1 MPKPPGFL
9 DKIDQRI
16 MSFISEYHNKPKYK
30 DTTFRLMSDLVLLN
44 KNLNKTSSETPAFYE
59 AGKEGL
65 VAFIARIITAKI
77 EHSPE
82 RKAVLTE
89 LVKLYTDHN
98 VDTNK
103 RYLLGLTFIDQSK
116 DYSSTTVEKT
126 DISAHAVSII
136 KNKNSTYTYYDPN
149 LGELEFRNLE
159 EVAGFIEASYPDK
172 YVSLKMIKESGSSST
187 NETISHII
195 NNILNYITE
204 HAATIKKLT
213 DKEIKPLSG
222 MEWITEWDKP
232 NKELFIGENI
242 DYNETFNYEKQLIIQ
257 LQGDTISFESSKALF
272 AKHPKQ
278 SEWLQLKEESIGEVF
293 TWSERSQDFV
303 YTSPLRLDKEGNIRI
318 SLVGH
323 GYTDEGVKTFGYME
337 APEIIRK
344 LEPLFNKIDPDL
356 VKSIKLDL
364 IGCALLDLSV
374 SIENTIPGKLAEWLN
389 SKSRELGL
397 DSEHWSVVAREHDV
411 KVGANGKKEV
421 FLKGRWID
429 KEVANTYVQLNK
441 SELIWDKDL
450 GKVTKKPLSKDTLIE
465 ISKAIDTSTGQMNE
479 LNDESQKLV
488 LELHDLVAKNIREL
502 LQIGERPSEHRT
514 EVEKKIAEALS
525 LITLA
530 GEWNDAVNNLKSEH
544 AMQLGDG
551 WHAMISTQEIDG
563 ETHVV
568 FVHESEDKKPVLI
581 KTDDEIFSKFSETYT
596 QLHQD
601 FTEHLTLDT
610 HTGVIDA
617 KPTMLEGDAVH
628 TLNAAFLIQ
637 TLLDHHASPSKNLTW
652 PIKLQTYVG
661 LVQPSV
667 GVIED
672 GIHLGSMIANAMKF
686 EIKPLEQALSAIK
699 TAFPTLNAAGSILP
713 GAIGVIFD
721 AANIT
726 GIIGELANST
736 SQEEAALAAT
746 NLTMAGITAS
756 VNVGAIAAG
765 LTGAATASSIL
776 GMVGIPLVGLSIGIP
791 ALVEGYENVAQSA
804 NALIDEFNR
813 VYHSVSNPSML
824 YDASDFSINPSKDS
838 KVLWSLGNGA
848 VVSEVDFINNTVH
861 YGNITTMGTR
871 GGAWHTFTGGLDH
884 YLSGPIPDNGTTLDV
899 YNAFGLSERNKAVDL
914 SYALNFYLPY
924 GANTY
929 YSFGYNDLPGA
940 RYKKSIGLDT
950 LRSYYGQKFV
960 WVWYALPGDW
970 IISYL
975 KHSYYHTDIQIKLDN
990 KSRNLFFPILDD
1002 NDLRNKLLYKLYGS
1016 GGEYLLK
1023 LPEDNVKVEITP
1035 SQSKSEQW
1043 TLDISSIK
1051 DIHSGLNEKITMK
1064 NSSLYLGDQVID
1076 FKDGIPNEII
1086 LYSEIKTSDW
1096 PNNGELMADKL
1107 SLIVSIDCIKKTK
1120 QLTLVFESKNEFRP
1134 SMKDGLMRI
1143 VKKLNLNTAIPV
1155 ELKLRSGKTT
1165 AVVHKDYFLYLPPY
1179 PLNNRIGFFEG
1190 YGTGLPVAYDIGP
1203 VGLDNILTVDNNGNP
1218 FYKFSD
1224 NSFSVLLKLII
1235 NRGKINAQPYAAV
1248 YKSNNLDEA
1257 HLKIQDI
1264 KGSSVQDFREYLLK
1278 NHNHHQIDFP
1288 KEFTYTVAYEGD
1300 KDNAFLNFMLS
1311 FNEDDRLELKTAGWS
1326 ENNSILSYDYDK
1338 NSNLVNIHLKND
1350 PSEIKILSKDLMS
1363 DLFNQNTEF
1372 VFYANKNLKRLSL
1385 PTSQI
1390 QTSFIL
1396 AIDESH
1402 KDFDLEINDLYFREA
1417 VIQLDGKDLIVHNK
1431 ANGVYTKLLNMT
1443 DLHNFR
1449 LKFKDGYY
1457 MNSNEIY
1464 NYISGITH
1472 DFDHWISKNNPISAT
1487 FITDNGLNVILKNG
1501 LWYTKNNGYQEL
1513 VGHIKQFIS
1522 DEDMK
1527 SVSSSNLK
1535 TAFLSTKGKPRLLFS
1550 NNFVFELNNGFFN
1563 KIFTYPE
1570 SLTKSISLMVNPYA
1584 RFMEDNDTYLAPTFF
1599 FMRSDIGSDIY
1610 YSIGDRYEKEY
1621 DPRLRYTGNLLSS
1634 SIYPRNKSL
1643 ISAYSSSE
1651 GVINLIF
1658 DDGSEYAIS
1667 NLLRSREVEMSYI
1680 GKNWPSMR

>member
-1 MPKPPGFL
+1 VDSFANNFKDKFSKSQHILDGTAVPKPPGFL

-1002 NDLRNKLLYKLYGS
+1002 NYQMSTNFS
-1016 GGEYLLK
+1016 GH
-1023 LPEDNVKVEITP
+1023 DN
-1035 SQSKSEQW
+1035 
-1043 TLDISSIK
+1043 
-1051 DIHSGLNEKITMK
+1051 
-1064 NSSLYLGDQVID
+1064 
-1076 FKDGIPNEII
+1076 
-1086 LYSEIKTSDW
+1086 
-1096 PNNGELMADKL
+1096 
-1107 SLIVSIDCIKKTK
+1107 
-1120 QLTLVFESKNEFRP
+1120 
-1134 SMKDGLMRI
+1134 
-1143 VKKLNLNTAIPV
+1143 
-1155 ELKLRSGKTT
+1155 
-1165 AVVHKDYFLYLPPY
+1165 
-1179 PLNNRIGFFEG
+1179 
-1190 YGTGLPVAYDIGP
+1190 
-1203 VGLDNILTVDNNGNP
+1203 
-1218 FYKFSD
+1218 
-1224 NSFSVLLKLII
+1224 
-1235 NRGKINAQPYAAV
+1235 
-1248 YKSNNLDEA
+1248 
-1257 HLKIQDI
+1257 
-1264 KGSSVQDFREYLLK
+1264 
-1278 NHNHHQIDFP
+1278 
-1288 KEFTYTVAYEGD
+1288 
-1300 KDNAFLNFMLS
+1300 
-1311 FNEDDRLELKTAGWS
+1311 
-1326 ENNSILSYDYDK
+1326 
-1338 NSNLVNIHLKND
+1338 
-1350 PSEIKILSKDLMS
+1350 
-1363 DLFNQNTEF
+1363 
-1372 VFYANKNLKRLSL
+1372 
-1385 PTSQI
+1385 
-1390 QTSFIL
+1390 
-1396 AIDESH
+1396 
-1402 KDFDLEINDLYFREA
+1402 
-1417 VIQLDGKDLIVHNK
+1417 
-1431 ANGVYTKLLNMT
+1431 
-1443 DLHNFR
+1443 
-1449 LKFKDGYY
+1449 
-1457 MNSNEIY
+1457 
-1464 NYISGITH
+1464 
-1472 DFDHWISKNNPISAT
+1472 
-1487 FITDNGLNVILKNG
+1487 
-1501 LWYTKNNGYQEL
+1501 
-1513 VGHIKQFIS
+1513 
-1522 DEDMK
+1522 
-1527 SVSSSNLK
+1527 
-1535 TAFLSTKGKPRLLFS
+1535 
-1550 NNFVFELNNGFFN
+1550 
-1563 KIFTYPE
+1563 
-1570 SLTKSISLMVNPYA
+1570 
-1584 RFMEDNDTYLAPTFF
+1584 
-1599 FMRSDIGSDIY
+1599 
-1610 YSIGDRYEKEY
+1610 
-1621 DPRLRYTGNLLSS
+1621 
-1634 SIYPRNKSL
+1634 
-1643 ISAYSSSE
+1643 
-1651 GVINLIF
+1651 
-1658 DDGSEYAIS
+1658 
-1667 NLLRSREVEMSYI
+1667 
-1680 GKNWPSMR
+1680 